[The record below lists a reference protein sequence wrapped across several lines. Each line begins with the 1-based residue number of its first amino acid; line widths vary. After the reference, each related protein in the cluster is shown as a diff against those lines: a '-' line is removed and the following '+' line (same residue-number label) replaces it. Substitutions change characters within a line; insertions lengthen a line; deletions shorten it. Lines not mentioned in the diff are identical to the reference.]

1 MSNPS
6 SLPSSRTLARRTIVI
21 LLLLGLGST
30 LWSLYPRHDTD
41 VSRPS
46 HAMPS
51 PEATAP
57 WGAQLLSQA
66 ASLLPFPRSHT
77 TDPDQ
82 DDRVFARQLVLDKEL
97 VFVYPKHYCPLGNS
111 KREELLWS
119 LQQPQDNQ
127 AQRLLFLGVD
137 CEELQA
143 FRTGRR
149 NDLDHWF
156 KLEVMESV
164 AKALVNTPL
173 TRDEFLS
180 KASQSPILSEE
191 VLSKHLTTILNRPA
205 SDNMHVQ
212 YVGRNH
218 DALYYVLKA
227 TYPVKGKPDASFKL
241 SALGGMTLVKNL
253 PLTLTAYAREEASPG
268 HYQLIDIVDTVV
280 RETIQINERSLVPYL
295 DNDENDDHRP

>member
-1 MSNPS
+1 MSNHS
-6 SLPSSRTLARRTIVI
+6 SLPSSRTLARRTIVA

-41 VSRPS
+41 VSRPTQTT
-46 HAMPS
+46 PS
-51 PEATAP
+51 QEASAP
-57 WGAQLLSQA
+57 LGTQLLSKA
-66 ASLLPFPRSHT
+66 ASLLPSPRSHT
-77 TDPDQ
+77 TNPEN
-82 DDRVFARQLVLDKEL
+82 DDRIYARQLVLDKEL
-97 VFVYPKHYCPLGNS
+97 IFVYPKHYCPLGNS

-119 LQQPQDNQ
+119 MQQPQDNQ

-137 CEELQA
+137 CDELHA

-164 AKALVNTPL
+164 AKTLVNTPL
-173 TRDEFLS
+173 TREEFLT
-180 KASQSPILSEE
+180 KASQSSILSEE
-191 VLSKHLTTILNRPA
+191 VLSKRLTTILSRPA

-227 TYPVKGKPDASFKL
+227 IYPVKGKPDASFKL

-253 PLTLTAYAREEASPG
+253 PLTLTAYAREEVSSG

-280 RETIQINERSLVPYL
+280 RETIQINERALVPFL
-295 DNDENDDHRP
+295 DND